1 MDVQTIDQQFQQLQ
15 AQARQAA
22 QAVQTLGSKLQS
34 AADSGDPRARE
45 WSLDLRELALAL
57 KGEQEQ
63 IGGLLQSIHAL
74 LASAP
79 QSQAGIGGLLGGLLN
94 SNFGRAFENGAGF
107 GLGTSLINKIL

>member
-1 MDVQTIDQQFQQLQ
+1 L
-15 AQARQAA
+15 AA
-22 QAVQTLGSKLQS
+22 SSSRRPIPAIRGHANGRSTCASWRS
-34 AADSGDPRARE
+34 
-45 WSLDLRELALAL
+45 
-57 KGEQEQ
+57 GEQEQ